1 MKKALPSQKAQV
13 IEILTESFEK
23 NKSVNYVV
31 KQDDRRKER
40 IRGLMNYSYNVC
52 NAFGEVWISED
63 EQACALV
70 LYPDKKRTTLSA
82 VLWDIKLAVSVIGL
96 SRVGQVLARESKIK
110 AFHPKHPFSYLWFI
124 GVNPTFQNSGKG
136 SRLLEEIIMQSE
148 RDSRPIYLE
157 TSVDRNLPWY
167 QKFGFENFQS
177 FDLTYTLY
185 MMRRGNDRVELSYNT
200 KREMEPQVRR

>member
-13 IEILTESFEK
+13 IEILTESFDE

-31 KQDDRRKER
+31 KQDEIRKER
-40 IRGLMNYSYNVC
+40 IRGLMSYSYNVC
-52 NAFGEVWISED
+52 NAFGEVWFSED

-96 SRVGQVLARESKIK
+96 SRVSQVLARESKIK
-110 AFHPKHPFSYLWFI
+110 RFHPKHPFSYLWFI
-124 GVNPTFQNSGKG
+124 GVNPKLQNSGKG
-136 SRLLEEIIMQSE
+136 SRLLEEVIEHSE

-167 QKFGFENFQS
+167 KKFGFEIFQS
-177 FDLTYTLY
+177 FDLTYALY
-185 MMRRGNDRVELSYNT
+185 MMRRANDRAELAYNA